1 MESSTRAF
9 LSFGWETFKR
19 RPWFF
24 VGTGVVV
31 LIAYL
36 IAGGIVSGIDA
47 ALTGDAK
54 DPSLVGSV
62 LNLALSTLL
71 NMGVT
76 AFYLNAHDN
85 PDTVELLSLWHPQP
99 FWKFLGATLLTG
111 LAIIV
116 GLLLLIVPGIIFML
130 MFMFVMFIVIDRGLG
145 PVEAMKESA
154 RITRGYKWQLLGFVL
169 VLALIN
175 VLGMLAL
182 LVGLFVTIPVTSLA
196 FAHAYRA
203 LTANAVAAGDHGADG
218 DAGHLISET
227 MLFHTRNVGHDEI
240 AYVLCITGVGFRSDD
255 GVRAFV
261 S

>member
-1 MESSTRAF
+1 MELSTRAF

-85 PDTVELLSLWHPQP
+85 PDTVELLSLWHPSRSGN
-99 FWKFLGATLLTG
+99 FSARRFSRA
-111 LAIIV
+111 AIIV

-130 MFMFVMFIVIDRGLG
+130 MFMF
-145 PVEAMKESA
+145 
-154 RITRGYKWQLLGFVL
+154 
-169 VLALIN
+169 
-175 VLGMLAL
+175 
-182 LVGLFVTIPVTSLA
+182 
-196 FAHAYRA
+196 
-203 LTANAVAAGDHGADG
+203 
-218 DAGHLISET
+218 
-227 MLFHTRNVGHDEI
+227 
-240 AYVLCITGVGFRSDD
+240 
-255 GVRAFV
+255 
-261 S
+261 